1 MQRLTTR
8 SAALAKSAPTA
19 SSFCTTTLFH
29 DCVSFDCDSHLLRPT
44 YKMKAA
50 TAWSSALPCSH
61 IHSLET
67 PPSLN
72 LFRSTREAVSD
83 TETLSARVDLIYLHA
98 LYDSK
103 F

>member
-1 MQRLTTR
+1 
-8 SAALAKSAPTA
+8 
-19 SSFCTTTLFH
+19 
-29 DCVSFDCDSHLLRPT
+29 
-44 YKMKAA
+44 MKAA

-61 IHSLET
+61 IHSLEP

-83 TETLSARVDLIYLHA
+83 TETLSARVDLIYVLA